1 MRVHARTGPRV
12 GSGGVGADTQ
22 ARQERLAGGHTD
34 ALFGQQSQRRRLVA
48 HRNPQIQPVTGM
60 HVQTLTQQQRVHRL
74 LPSGVDM
81 PGVGHRVERLFVGQ
95 HFIQNL
101 LQEPAH
107 PSRSQA
113 SLGDNRLHGI
123 LRPRQRSQA
132 QIRPVRLRKTADMH
146 HVLRQSLRQRCRIRI
161 GHIATV
167 IVFHNQRHTNAIRVV
182 REQHVRQSVDALRAE
197 AGPGRVLGA
206 RLQQDHTDLMAAVR
220 HRQTLRFQHGQRTV
234 ECVGQHTEPV
244 HRHAERHRAMCLD
257 HVENQRIF
265 RCLGNHKITRLN
277 KSVHGVRQTV
287 ARAGCHSHRLRLIR
301 PVASQNL
308 FQHGQDGRPVV

>member
-1 MRVHARTGPRV
+1 M
-12 GSGGVGADTQ
+12 
-22 ARQERLAGGHTD
+22 
-34 ALFGQQSQRRRLVA
+34 
-48 HRNPQIQPVTGM
+48 
-60 HVQTLTQQQRVHRL
+60 
-74 LPSGVDM
+74 
-81 PGVGHRVERLFVGQ
+81 
-95 HFIQNL
+95 
-101 LQEPAH
+101 
-107 PSRSQA
+107 
-113 SLGDNRLHGI
+113 
-123 LRPRQRSQA
+123 
-132 QIRPVRLRKTADMH
+132 
-146 HVLRQSLRQRCRIRI
+146 
-161 GHIATV
+161 
-167 IVFHNQRHTNAIRVV
+167 